1 MSGRALGPFLLFLA
15 GSCVDGGGELGSV
28 RPLIESSSCPECTIE
43 LVEVARLGQ
52 PGDSVSL
59 ARDIA
64 HRSCMAAEL
73 ASGEWVAGGLVGGGG
88 PAVYDATGRL
98 ARRIGRA
105 GEGPGEYGRNVRVV
119 SAPGA
124 LYVVDNSNLRATEL
138 ALPGLREARSFR
150 LGRRVQAV
158 ALLER
163 GEMLLHGRASG
174 SPGSNERRFALVN
187 LATHDERNFGE
198 PSEELADLD
207 QWIVSPGRGGG
218 FWAASGWTY
227 ELHRWTDAD
236 SVAFT
241 LVRGDVPW
249 FPADN
254 EYSDAMYELEP
265 PPSWFVHAWEAADSL
280 LWTYSQVPD
289 ANWNAELS
297 APSSPAEDEE
307 VFDMVIE
314 VIDLRSAAVIAH
326 MRFHTILGSVC
337 GSPLMYAAD
346 ETELGDVRLVL
357 LEPRLT
363 RGPD

>member
-1 MSGRALGPFLLFLA
+1 MSGRALGPLLFLFA
-15 GSCVDGGGELGSV
+15 CGCFDGGAELGSV
-28 RPLIESSSCPECTIE
+28 RPLIESNSCPDCTIE
-43 LVEVARLGQ
+43 LVEVARLGH
-52 PGDSVSL
+52 PSDSVSL

-73 ASGEWVAGGLVGGGG
+73 TSGEWAAGGLAGGGG
-88 PAVYDATGRL
+88 PGVYDATGRL

-119 SAPGA
+119 SAPHA
-124 LYVVDNSNLRATEL
+124 LYVVDNSNLRITEL
-138 ALPGLREARSFR
+138 ALPGLREVRSFR

-158 ALLER
+158 ALLEG
-163 GEMLLHGRASG
+163 GEMLLHGRTSG
-174 SPGSNERRFALVN
+174 SPGSNERRFALVD
-187 LATHDERNFGE
+187 LATNDERRFGE

-207 QWIVSPGRGGG
+207 QWVASPGRGGG

-227 ELHRWTDAD
+227 ELHRWVDAD

-249 FPADN
+249 FPVDN
-254 EYSDAMYELEP
+254 EYSDAMYESEP
-265 PPSWFVHAWEAADSL
+265 PPSWFVHAWETADSL

-289 ANWNAELS
+289 ADWNADLS
-297 APSSPAEDEE
+297 APSSPAQDEE
-307 VFDMVIE
+307 VFDMVVE
-314 VIDLRSAAVIAH
+314 VIDLRNTTVVAH
-326 MRFHTILGSVC
+326 MRFHAVLGPVC

-346 ETELGDVRLVL
+346 ETELGDVRLAL